1 MFICVAGGPGLC
13 VLVSGRL
20 SVLLGGPAFH
30 CVVSDEQE
38 DGFLEELYVSAD
50 RFFLESPTTE
60 RPSLGRR

>member
-1 MFICVAGGPGLC
+1 MC